1 MSQEVFEALTQAL
14 ERGEDA
20 ALVTI
25 VSANGS
31 TPQRVGAKMLV
42 FPDGRTVGT
51 IGGGCYEN
59 DAFWKAKESITSR
72 KPALIKYDLN
82 DDFAQENGLVCG
94 GQMQVY
100 IEPLEAT
107 PRLYVIGAGHV
118 GYHLARLAHTIGF
131 RTHVLDDREKFASR
145 ERFPDAEEV
154 TVDTIPE
161 WLHRA
166 DLPTSAYVVIVTR
179 GHTHD
184 LDALR
189 ALAARDLRYLGL
201 IGSKAKVKRIWD
213 ALLAEGMPPECLQR
227 VNAPVGPRHRR
238 SQPRRNRSC
247 DPRRAHRRAARAR
260 SRIPSWPPSRCAGTA
275 HMRNRRTGL
284 RGLFGER
291 ACGPRPGR
299 LSSYAIIGLALSLSD
314 C

>member
-1 MSQEVFEALTQAL
+1 MSQDVFEALTRAL
-14 ERGEDA
+14 AAGDDV

-25 VSANGS
+25 VSAQGS

-59 DAFWKAKESITSR
+59 DALWKAKDALLSR
-72 KPALIKYDLN
+72 KPQLVKYDLN

-118 GYHLARLAHTIGF
+118 GYHVGRLAHTIGF
-131 RTHVLDDREKFASR
+131 RTHILDDREKFANR
-145 ERFPDAEEV
+145 ERFPHAEDI
-154 TVDTIPE
+154 TVDTIPD

-166 DLPTSAYVVIVTR
+166 ELPSSAYVVVVTR

-184 LDALR
+184 LDAMR

-201 IGSKAKVKRIWD
+201 IGSKAKVKRISD

-227 VNAPVGPRHRR
+227 VHAPVGLDIGAVSPEEIAVAILAELIAVRR
-238 SQPRRNRSC
+238 GKIT
-247 DPRRAHRRAARAR
+247 DPRVAAVSLRWDASGRKETRR
-260 SRIPSWPPSRCAGTA
+260 PPGV
-275 HMRNRRTGL
+275 
-284 RGLFGER
+284 
-291 ACGPRPGR
+291 
-299 LSSYAIIGLALSLSD
+299 
-314 C
+314 

>member
-1 MSQEVFEALTQAL
+1 MSQEVFHALSDAL
-14 ERGEDA
+14 ARGEEA

-59 DAFWKAKESITSR
+59 DAFWKAKEAMQKR
-72 KPALIKYDLN
+72 KPQLVKYDLN

-100 IEPLEAT
+100 IEPLEGT
-107 PRLYVIGAGHV
+107 PRLYIIGAGHV
-118 GYHLARLAHTIGF
+118 GYHLARLAHTVGF
-131 RTHVLDDREKFASR
+131 RTHVLDDRQKFANR
-145 ERFPDAEEV
+145 ERFPEAEEV
-154 TVDTIPE
+154 IVDTIPE
-161 WLHRA
+161 WLHTA
-166 DLPTSAYVVIVTR
+166 DLPASAYVVIVTR

-201 IGSKAKVKRIWD
+201 IGSKAKVKRIYD
-213 ALLAEGMPPECLQR
+213 VLLDEGMPLECLQR
-227 VNAPVGPRHRR
+227 VNAPIGLDIGAVSPEEIAVSILAELIAVRR
-238 SQPRRNRSC
+238 GKSQ
-247 DPRRAHRRAARAR
+247 DPRIAAVSMRWDRVYNRA
-260 SRIPSWPPSRCAGTA
+260 
-275 HMRNRRTGL
+275 
-284 RGLFGER
+284 
-291 ACGPRPGR
+291 
-299 LSSYAIIGLALSLSD
+299 
-314 C
+314 